1 MKHKVLIL
9 GTLGEFTELVQKAKK
24 RGYEVVVCD
33 GYPDGIARKYADK
46 DYTIPVTDIDSIA
59 QMCREEKIDGIITS
73 FSDLLLECMVK
84 IAAKAGL
91 PCYLKPEQL
100 PWYRD
105 KSACR
110 EVLDKLGLPTP
121 GFRKVPVDL
130 LKQGSEEEIQKSVSG
145 LQYPLISK
153 PLDKY
158 GSRGIYVVH
167 NLEELKQAI
176 TEDEVIEQCQD
187 AEIFIVQYAKIT
199 KKVMDN
205 CPKLKY
211 VVRYGVGVDT
221 IDVPEATKHG
231 IQVGNVPDYGM
242 NEVADHAIALAMV
255 MVREVVKMNQFTKNE
270 KWDYTKAIP
279 IHRFSELTV
288 GVVGLGRIGRNFAKK
303 MHALGFKVIGTDP
316 YFKATPE
323 TDEYVTAVSVEDIIT
338 KSDIISLHCPADG
351 NKDLFNAETFK
362 KMKNSAV
369 LINVARGGII
379 NEADLDEAL
388 SNGEIAGAGLDCML
402 GEPVSKDSPLF
413 KHENLVVTPHMAW
426 YSEEAASELKRK
438 VAEESVRFSNGEA
451 IHYPINKLA

>member
-158 GSRGIYVVH
+158 GSRGIFIIHDQDEIVTKALQTAEYT
-167 NLEELKQAI
+167 NCQEILIEEYNDGFEFNMMTWVSDGAVR
-176 TEDEVIEQCQD
+176 VISIADREKTQF
-187 AEIFIVQYAKIT
+187 AEGELPESTRNVYPSCLID
-199 KKVMDN
+199 KVEEPAVSLLQSYIEYTGQKEGPLSMQFFW
-205 CPKLKY
+205 KA
-211 VVRYGVGVDT
+211 G
-221 IDVPEATKHG
+221 EG
-231 IQVGNVPDYGM
+231 IQVC
-242 NEVADHAIALAMV
+242 EIAA
-255 MVREVVKMNQFTKNE
+255 
-270 KWDYTKAIP
+270 
-279 IHRFSELTV
+279 RFFGYEHELTDMV
-288 GVVGLGRIGRNFAKK
+288 YRFNMEELLLNYVYDN
-303 MHALGFKVIGTDP
+303 
-316 YFKATPE
+316 
-323 TDEYVTAVSVEDIIT
+323 EYVTKMLEAQDIR
-338 KSDIISLHCPADG
+338 KPLMHG
-351 NKDLFNAETFK
+351 
-362 KMKNSAV
+362 AV
-369 LINVARGGII
+369 LYFHGRLKQIQEQQAAYELAEDKAVVKPWIFYEAGEEVVAYGPNPYLALYYI
-379 NEADLDEAL
+379 EAGSREELDEI
-388 SNGEIAGAGLDCML
+388 SRDFFEKMSMTDPDGEEIVFQNKI
-402 GEPVSKDSPLF
+402 PK
-413 KHENLVVTPHMAW
+413 
-426 YSEEAASELKRK
+426 YSL
-438 VAEESVRFSNGEA
+438 
-451 IHYPINKLA
+451 

>member
-1 MKHKVLIL
+1 MKVII
-9 GTLGEFTELVQKAKK
+9 TD
-24 RGYEVVVCD
+24 CD
-33 GYPDGIARKYADK
+33 H
-46 DYTIPVTDIDSIA
+46 DSIDI
-59 QMCREEKIDGIITS
+59 EKKVFADA
-73 FSDLLLECMVK
+73 EM
-84 IAAKAGL
+84 
-91 PCYLKPEQL
+91 
-100 PWYRD
+100 
-105 KSACR
+105 
-110 EVLDKLGLPTP
+110 EV
-121 GFRKVPVDL
+121 
-130 LKQGSEEEIQKSVSG
+130 
-145 LQYPLISK
+145 
-153 PLDKY
+153 
-158 GSRGIYVVH
+158 
-167 NLEELKQAI
+167 ELKQAI

-255 MVREVVKMNQFTKNE
+255 MVREIVKMNQFTKNE

-303 MHALGFKVIGTDP
+303 MHALGSKVIGTDP

-323 TDEYVTAVSVEDIIT
+323 TDEYVTAVSVEDVIT

-362 KMKNSAV
+362 KMKNSAI

-438 VAEESVRFSNGEA
+438 VAEESVRFANGEA

>member
-84 IAAKAGL
+84 IAAKTGL
-91 PCYLKPEQL
+91 PCYLKSEQL

-158 GSRGIYVVH
+158 
-167 NLEELKQAI
+167 
-176 TEDEVIEQCQD
+176 
-187 AEIFIVQYAKIT
+187 
-199 KKVMDN
+199 
-205 CPKLKY
+205 
-211 VVRYGVGVDT
+211 
-221 IDVPEATKHG
+221 
-231 IQVGNVPDYGM
+231 
-242 NEVADHAIALAMV
+242 
-255 MVREVVKMNQFTKNE
+255 
-270 KWDYTKAIP
+270 
-279 IHRFSELTV
+279 
-288 GVVGLGRIGRNFAKK
+288 
-303 MHALGFKVIGTDP
+303 
-316 YFKATPE
+316 
-323 TDEYVTAVSVEDIIT
+323 
-338 KSDIISLHCPADG
+338 
-351 NKDLFNAETFK
+351 
-362 KMKNSAV
+362 
-369 LINVARGGII
+369 
-379 NEADLDEAL
+379 
-388 SNGEIAGAGLDCML
+388 
-402 GEPVSKDSPLF
+402 SP
-413 KHENLVVTPHMAW
+413 
-426 YSEEAASELKRK
+426 
-438 VAEESVRFSNGEA
+438 
-451 IHYPINKLA
+451 